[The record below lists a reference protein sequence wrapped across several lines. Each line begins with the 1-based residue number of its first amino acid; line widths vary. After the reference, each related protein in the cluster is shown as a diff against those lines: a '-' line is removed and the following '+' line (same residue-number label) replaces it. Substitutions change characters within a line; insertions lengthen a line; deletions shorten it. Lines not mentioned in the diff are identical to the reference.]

1 MLARMKLRELALLGL
16 ALLLILGALAWLA
29 IAAFHFWMSS
39 GPPIP
44 QPKEV
49 FAARA
54 WIDLGVAAVLAVAA
68 GAAIWFRART
78 RRIA

>member
-16 ALLLILGALAWLA
+16 ALLLTLGALAWLA

-54 WIDLGVAAVLAVAA
+54 
-68 GAAIWFRART
+68 
-78 RRIA
+78 